1 MRGSVGI
8 YVFVIV
14 SAAYCDVLYSL
25 SVVEPPTISVTD
37 IAALIVRIKYMLDGY
52 RHYTACNAHIVMS
65 EHEVAVV
72 VVYRSSSGTAYA
84 LAMICPGAFNTRG
97 VYIYDRCER
106 VRTVIVLCI
115 YGVILHISPGFVICF
130 D

>member
-37 IAALIVRIKYMLDGY
+37 IAALIVRIIAIFNN
-52 RHYTACNAHIVMS
+52 TAEALTFEKKWYNRGREGENYA
-65 EHEVAVV
+65 AQ
-72 VVYRSSSGTAYA
+72 RSSKIDLRS
-84 LAMICPGAFNTRG
+84 IRQ
-97 VYIYDRCER
+97 RC
-106 VRTVIVLCI
+106 
-115 YGVILHISPGFVICF
+115 
-130 D
+130 